1 MVWPS
6 HLYKETLTNGKVWV
20 KWQAPTKVW
29 GPQNSD
35 LGKGGSQVGPH
46 ILGMCPI
53 GGFTHI
59 KALGEHYHEP
69 KHLEGECFYAYFIR
83 VRGGEFMPTNRH
95 NFPPVLFSW
104 IPFMTLCLPNTLRN
118 FDKISWSP
126 SCDIQY
132 ANDNRNPNNNHT
144 IISWN

>member
-1 MVWPS
+1 MQIVGLCGKNLWNKMVWPS
-6 HLYKETLTNGKVWV
+6 HLYKETLKMVKCRV

-69 KHLEGECFYAYFIR
+69 KHLEGECFYAY
-83 VRGGEFMPTNRH
+83 
-95 NFPPVLFSW
+95 
-104 IPFMTLCLPNTLRN
+104 
-118 FDKISWSP
+118 K
-126 SCDIQY
+126 
-132 ANDNRNPNNNHT
+132 
-144 IISWN
+144 